1 MYGHED
7 GRPQI
12 LGQRLNDGFQSF
24 HTSSGATDGNDLSF
38 GHVAKI
44 SEDSRICEGSVR
56 LASGFLAGKET
67 RLGRTTR
74 SRLANLRA

>member
-38 GHVAKI
+38 GHVATI
-44 SEDSRICEGSVR
+44 SEDSRILRGVR
-56 LASGFLAGKET
+56 AAGFGLPGWGRNGA
-67 RLGRTTR
+67 GRTTR